1 MSSVAPDLS
10 ENVSKLVE
18 LTKQLT
24 EAKSDIKVLTQEEKR
39 LKEKVKKHMVEQGI
53 DTINLR
59 KGKISIRKSVRKSGM
74 SKDAIK
80 EGLMTFFGGD
90 ETKVEGALNAI
101 KDGLKTKESTSISLS
116 GIQEKPEKEDKS
128 NTQKNYMRCGIPSG
142 HSFTMHTSNIQG
154 NSVTLLRFVTR
165 NTTLIVNKDD
175 GLMNICTI
183 YGKMSGE
190 SSILTNYTR
199 RLCGVPHFIILQSS
213 WKNI

>member
-24 EAKSDIKVLTQEEKR
+24 DAKSDIKVLTQEEKR

-80 EGLMTFFGGD
+80 DGLMTFFGGD

-116 GIQEKPEKEDKS
+116 GIKEKPEKEDK
-128 NTQKNYMRCGIPSG
+128 
-142 HSFTMHTSNIQG
+142 
-154 NSVTLLRFVTR
+154 
-165 NTTLIVNKDD
+165 
-175 GLMNICTI
+175 
-183 YGKMSGE
+183 
-190 SSILTNYTR
+190 
-199 RLCGVPHFIILQSS
+199 
-213 WKNI
+213 

>member
-1 MSSVAPDLS
+1 MASVAPDLS

-24 EAKSDIKVLTQEEKR
+24 DAKSDIKVLTQEEKR

-80 EGLMTFFGGD
+80 DGLMTFFGGD

-101 KDGLKTKESTSISLS
+101 KDGLKTRESTSISLT
-116 GIQEKPEKEDKS
+116 GIKEKPEKEDK
-128 NTQKNYMRCGIPSG
+128 
-142 HSFTMHTSNIQG
+142 
-154 NSVTLLRFVTR
+154 
-165 NTTLIVNKDD
+165 
-175 GLMNICTI
+175 
-183 YGKMSGE
+183 
-190 SSILTNYTR
+190 
-199 RLCGVPHFIILQSS
+199 
-213 WKNI
+213 